1 MYVSISYSISPI
13 KLRGLKV
20 VEHIIMNFWCKL
32 PLFIKSNICSRM
44 LEEIKAKTY
53 KCPLQ
58 FSHHMLRTEASEQE
72 AVITICK
79 FMENRYPELKL
90 LHHCPNG
97 GKRDRV
103 SAAVMKRQGV
113 KAGVPDLH
121 LPVPKGQYASLYIEM
136 KYGDGRLQ
144 KEQKEFLKQAA
155 DYGNFVAVCYSQ
167 EIALKV
173 IEDYVTLKTGE
184 IMPIENNQVLKRWE
198 EKKWQK

>member
-1 MYVSISYSISPI
+1 M
-13 KLRGLKV
+13 
-20 VEHIIMNFWCKL
+20 
-32 PLFIKSNICSRM
+32 SR
-44 LEEIKAKTY
+44 ARRQQY
-53 KCPLQ
+53 
-58 FSHHMLRTEASEQE
+58 MLRTEASEQE

-103 SAAVMKRQGV
+103 SAAVLKRQGV

-144 KEQKEFLKQAA
+144 WQKWSKKMVKTIKLIGGTRLSRQHRRS
-155 DYGNFVAVCYSQ
+155 NVCRRIYRKSYRKRIQ
-167 EIALKV
+167 GSSGKG
-173 IEDYVTLKTGE
+173 TKTG
-184 IMPIENNQVLKRWE
+184 N
-198 EKKWQK
+198 

>member
-1 MYVSISYSISPI
+1 M
-13 KLRGLKV
+13 
-20 VEHIIMNFWCKL
+20 
-32 PLFIKSNICSRM
+32 SR
-44 LEEIKAKTY
+44 ARRQQY
-53 KCPLQ
+53 
-58 FSHHMLRTEASEQE
+58 MLRTEASEQE
-72 AVITICK
+72 AVITIC
-79 FMENRYPELKL
+79 
-90 LHHCPNG
+90 
-97 GKRDRV
+97 
-103 SAAVMKRQGV
+103 
-113 KAGVPDLH
+113 
-121 LPVPKGQYASLYIEM
+121 LYIEM

>member
-1 MYVSISYSISPI
+1 M
-13 KLRGLKV
+13 
-20 VEHIIMNFWCKL
+20 
-32 PLFIKSNICSRM
+32 SR
-44 LEEIKAKTY
+44 ARRQQY
-53 KCPLQ
+53 
-58 FSHHMLRTEASEQE
+58 MLRTEASEQE
-72 AVITICK
+72 AVIMICK

-97 GKRDRV
+97 GKRD
-103 SAAVMKRQGV
+103 GV

-121 LPVPKGQYASLYIEM
+121 LPVPKGKYASLYIEM

-155 DYGNFVAVCYSQ
+155 DYGNFVAICYSQ

-184 IMPIENNQVLKRWE
+184 TMPIENNKVLKR
-198 EKKWQK
+198 

>member
-1 MYVSISYSISPI
+1 MIWECDFFREDAKSPKGYYI
-13 KLRGLKV
+13 DKRHDENNGGVRKGSTERGYKF
-20 VEHIIMNFWCKL
+20 VEYILVQNGYRSW
-32 PLFIKSNICSRM
+32 N
-44 LEEIKAKTY
+44 
-53 KCPLQ
+53 
-58 FSHHMLRTEASEQE
+58 MLRTEASEQE

-103 SAAVMKRQGV
+103 SAAVLKRQGV

>member
-1 MYVSISYSISPI
+1 MYLCVRRPV
-13 KLRGLKV
+13 G
-20 VEHIIMNFWCKL
+20 WGTGG
-32 PLFIKSNICSRM
+32 SNSR
-44 LEEIKAKTY
+44 LTA
-53 KCPLQ
+53 
-58 FSHHMLRTEASEQE
+58 FVFHR
-72 AVITICK
+72 
-79 FMENRYPELKL
+79 F
-90 LHHCPNG
+90 CPNG

-103 SAAVMKRQGV
+103 SAAVLKRQGV

-173 IEDYVTLKTGE
+173 IEDYVTLKKGE
-184 IMPIENNQVLKRWE
+184 TMPIKNNQVLKR
-198 EKKWQK
+198 

>member
-1 MYVSISYSISPI
+1 M
-13 KLRGLKV
+13 
-20 VEHIIMNFWCKL
+20 
-32 PLFIKSNICSRM
+32 SR
-44 LEEIKAKTY
+44 ARRQQY
-53 KCPLQ
+53 
-58 FSHHMLRTEASEQE
+58 MLRTEASEQE

-90 LHHCPNG
+90 LHHCPHG

-103 SAAVMKRQGV
+103 SAAVLKRQGV

>member
-1 MYVSISYSISPI
+1 M
-13 KLRGLKV
+13 
-20 VEHIIMNFWCKL
+20 
-32 PLFIKSNICSRM
+32 SR
-44 LEEIKAKTY
+44 ARRQQY
-53 KCPLQ
+53 
-58 FSHHMLRTEASEQE
+58 MLRTEASEQE

-103 SAAVMKRQGV
+103 SAAVLKRQGV

-155 DYGNFVAVCYSQ
+155 DYGNFVACLLYTSPSPR
-167 EIALKV
+167 
-173 IEDYVTLKTGE
+173 D
-184 IMPIENNQVLKRWE
+184 
-198 EKKWQK
+198 